1 MEIKTAVWWKTC
13 YVIGSDT
20 SATRQSQ
27 QSSSMKSRAVWLG
40 WLWVTLVVNNPQKHG
55 LASLLLLQSETQMKW
70 SHFTNKRRI
79 SFAHLSFD

>member
-55 LASLLLLQSETQMKW
+55 LVITSTKW
-70 SHFTNKRRI
+70 STNEME
-79 SFAHLSFD
+79 SLY